1 MAERVFDQ
9 ELKQLKEMVSG
20 LIDKVSQAVK
30 ITTDL
35 LHRQDLSLTESIASL
50 EQESDR
56 LETKLQQK
64 ASTLMAL
71 HQPVAR
77 DLRFLLA
84 SMNLAHELERI
95 ADQCLNISQR
105 LGEAGSF
112 LPIQWPPEIEEMI
125 SRVEEMLHLAIEAYL
140 QGNEELA
147 SLAIGQDIFLDDL
160 KSAVT
165 SQYLE
170 RINQKSIEPARAVV
184 YILLSRHLEK
194 IGDLARNIAEEAY
207 YLIKGEFI
215 KHLKLTDLYH

>member
-1 MAERVFDQ
+1 MERVFDQ
-9 ELKQLKEMVSG
+9 ELKQLKEKVSG

-30 ITTDL
+30 ITSEL
-35 LHRQDLSLTESIASL
+35 LRRQDLSLAESIVSL
-50 EQESDR
+50 EQESD
-56 LETKLQQK
+56 LMETELQKK

-105 LGEAGSF
+105 LTEVSSF
-112 LPIQWPPEIEEMI
+112 LPLQWPPEIEEMI
-125 SRVEEMLHLAIEAYL
+125 SRVEEMLRLATGAYL
-140 QGNEELA
+140 QGSEELA
-147 SLAIGQDIFLDDL
+147 SQAIGQDIFLDDL

-165 SQYLE
+165 SQYLD
-170 RINQKSIEPARAVV
+170 RINQKSIEPARAVF

-194 IGDLARNIAEEAY
+194 IGDLARNIAEESY

-215 KHLKLTDLYH
+215 KHLRLTDLYH

>member
-1 MAERVFDQ
+1 MAERVLDR
-9 ELKQLKEMVSG
+9 ELTKLKEKAAA
-20 LIDKVSQAVK
+20 LIDKVNQAMNK
-30 ITTDL
+30 TAEL
-35 LHRQDLSLTESIASL
+35 LHRQDLSLAETIISL

-56 LETKLQQK
+56 MESELQQK

-105 LGEAGSF
+105 LAEARPF
-112 LPIQWPPEIEEMI
+112 LPLRWPPEIEEMV
-125 SRVEEMLHLAIEAYL
+125 SRAEEMLRLATGAYL
-140 QGNEELA
+140 QNSEELA
-147 SLAIGQDIFLDDL
+147 SQAIGQDIFLDDL

-165 SQYLE
+165 SKYLD
-170 RINQKSIEPARAVV
+170 RINQQSIEPARAVV

-194 IGDLARNIAEEAY
+194 IGDLCRNIAEESY
-207 YLIKGEFI
+207 YLIRGEFI

>member
-9 ELKQLKEMVSG
+9 ELKQLKEKAAG

-30 ITTDL
+30 ITAEL
-35 LHRQDLSLTESIASL
+35 LRRQDLSLAESIFSL
-50 EQESDR
+50 EQESD
-56 LETKLQQK
+56 LMETELQQK

-105 LGEAGSF
+105 LAEASSF
-112 LPIQWPPEIEEMI
+112 LPLQWPAEIEEMV
-125 SRVEEMLHLAIEAYL
+125 SRVEEMLRLATGAYL
-140 QGNEELA
+140 QGSEELA
-147 SLAIGQDIFLDDL
+147 SQAIGQDIFLDDL

-165 SQYLE
+165 SQYLD

-184 YILLSRHLEK
+184 YILVSRHLEK

-215 KHLKLTDLYH
+215 KHLRLTDLYH